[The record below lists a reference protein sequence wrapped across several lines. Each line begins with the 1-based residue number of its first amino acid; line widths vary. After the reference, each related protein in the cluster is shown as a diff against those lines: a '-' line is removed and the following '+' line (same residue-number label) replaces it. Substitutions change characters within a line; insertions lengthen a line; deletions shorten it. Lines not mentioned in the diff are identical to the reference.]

1 MEPQAVLDAPAQFL
15 CCPQVQY
22 MKNTQ
27 WPEHFSILVAELPL
41 YNRPQRSALCLIAFY
56 YE

>member
-1 MEPQAVLDAPAQFL
+1 MEPQAVLDARAQFL

-27 WPEHFSILVAELPL
+27 WPEHFPILVAELPL
-41 YNRPQRSALCLIAFY
+41 YNRPQRSVLCLIAFY

>member
-1 MEPQAVLDAPAQFL
+1 MEPQAVLGAPAQFL

-22 MKNTQ
+22 MKNPR
-27 WPEHFSILVAELPL
+27 WPEHFPILVAELPL